1 MAKKKHKKDVTNK
14 YSAFDAN
21 PTVHPDDKTE
31 MNVPI
36 PSDENVKN
44 SKDFGETHEM

>member
-1 MAKKKHKKDVTNK
+1 MGKKKNKKDVSNK
-14 YSAFDAN
+14 YKSFETN
-21 PTVHPDDKTE
+21 PTVQPDSTTQ

-44 SKDFGETHEM
+44 SKDFGESHEI